1 MVEYKKGGENKV
13 ADALSRREESVDV
26 TQLNEGSL
34 FLISFPFP
42 SWIEELKL
50 SHQLLL
56 EVPKLFQDLQS
67 GSSGPKHFSL
77 RNGLITYKGRVIL
90 GPNCSLIPKVLQQV
104 HDSPLGGHSRFLKS
118 FHRLKQDFYWVGMK
132 SYLK

>member
-1 MVEYKKGGENKV
+1 VVEYKKGGENKV
-13 ADALSRREESVDV
+13 VDALSRREESVDV

-50 SHQLLL
+50 SYQLLL
-56 EVPKLFQDLQS
+56 EVQKFFQDLKS

-77 RNGLITYKGRVIL
+77 HNGLILYKGRVIL
-90 GPNCSLIPKVLQQV
+90 GPNCNLIPKIL
-104 HDSPLGGHSRFLKS
+104 
-118 FHRLKQDFYWVGMK
+118 
-132 SYLK
+132 